1 MRSWWIPCVVVD
13 DASAVGPS
21 LSEDCVFHVVS
32 RWRKCPIVSIC
43 HTGHV
48 HTCRT
53 PQASVGR
60 HYSSLQFVAECVRA
74 LGKDGAPSVVGGNFR
89 NLSNIERK
97 IENARERRLGTAAQ
111 IRRKNSKPH
120 PARRGGGSW
129 RRDKRRGSPQGPERS
144 CPAYPETLGQSNRM
158 QHSSKWDCI
167 LWPSL
172 PPSPNSLSSKP
183 WAAASHGRCCRS
195 PNRPDE
201 PSST

>member
-97 IENARERRLGTAAQ
+97 IENARERLV
-111 IRRKNSKPH
+111 S
-120 PARRGGGSW
+120 
-129 RRDKRRGSPQGPERS
+129 E
-144 CPAYPETLGQSNRM
+144 
-158 QHSSKWDCI
+158 
-167 LWPSL
+167 L
-172 PPSPNSLSSKP
+172 PPKSDAKT
-183 WAAASHGRCCRS
+183 ASHTQLGGAVAAGGETNDAEVLRAQNVLALPTLRRS
-195 PNRPDE
+195 AKATACSIL
-201 PSST
+201 PSGIASFGPPCLLLQTA